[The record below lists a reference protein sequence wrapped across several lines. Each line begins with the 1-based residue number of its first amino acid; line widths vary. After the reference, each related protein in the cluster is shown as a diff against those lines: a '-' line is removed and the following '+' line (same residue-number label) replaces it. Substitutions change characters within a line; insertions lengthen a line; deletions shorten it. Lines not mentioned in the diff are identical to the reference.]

1 MSRSLVLTGVLS
13 LLLAGCAAVGPTYR
27 VPAAPVAPAFRNAP
41 PPGVTRS
48 VETAWWTGFND
59 PLLTATVEQALAQ
72 NLDIAAAAARVTQA
86 RAAARAAS
94 AALLPAGQVQADYQ
108 HARQSLVGSNAQAA
122 VFQRDVDLFD
132 GGVGASWEID
142 LFGGLRRG
150 REAARATAEAADA
163 GLAGARLLI
172 AAETADAYLQLRG
185 FQSRLLLAQ
194 RRVRDDERVLE
205 LTSLLFD
212 AGSAPRLQRDQAES
226 VLAQAQATIPLLRLG
241 VEAQLNRLAVLTG
254 RPPETERSGLAAES
268 SVPLP
273 PPIPP
278 GITPGDLLRNR
289 PDVAAAE
296 RRLAA
301 ANAGIG
307 VAIADYYPKVDLSGL
322 IGFQSLSAGKLFS
335 SDANAAS
342 FAGALRW
349 RLFDFGRVDAEVANA
364 RGVYAEVLANWRGVV
379 LSAAEDVENALAQ
392 QAEREAQLSRLQ
404 AASLS
409 LEHARDASQAG
420 YERGAVSLLNV
431 IDTERQLL
439 LTQDA
444 AADVN
449 TQRSRAAVA
458 LHRALGG

>member
-27 VPAAPVAPAFRNAP
+27 LPVAPVAPAFRNAP
-41 PPGVTRS
+41 PPVSTRS

-122 VFQRDVDLFD
+122 AFQRDVDLFD

-185 FQSRLLLAQ
+185 FQSRLSLAQ

-241 VEAQLNRLAVLTG
+241 VEAQLNRLAVAH
-254 RPPETERSGLAAES
+254 RPTA
-268 SVPLP
+268 
-273 PPIPP
+273 
-278 GITPGDLLRNR
+278 
-289 PDVAAAE
+289 
-296 RRLAA
+296 
-301 ANAGIG
+301 
-307 VAIADYYPKVDLSGL
+307 
-322 IGFQSLSAGKLFS
+322 
-335 SDANAAS
+335 
-342 FAGALRW
+342 
-349 RLFDFGRVDAEVANA
+349 
-364 RGVYAEVLANWRGVV
+364 
-379 LSAAEDVENALAQ
+379 
-392 QAEREAQLSRLQ
+392 
-404 AASLS
+404 
-409 LEHARDASQAG
+409 
-420 YERGAVSLLNV
+420 
-431 IDTERQLL
+431 
-439 LTQDA
+439 
-444 AADVN
+444 
-449 TQRSRAAVA
+449 
-458 LHRALGG
+458 